1 MAGDLDVW
9 RCAAMMIRRYGSNA
23 DHEARAR
30 AERRLDDGDRGGQ
43 QVWLRV
49 TRAITD
55 LTHIRPHE
63 TMH

>member
-1 MAGDLDVW
+1 MAGDLEIW
-9 RCAAMMIRRYGSNA
+9 RCAALMIQRYGSNA
-23 DHEARAR
+23 DWEARAR
-30 AERRLDDGDRGGQ
+30 AERQLDNGDRGGQ

-55 LTHIRPHE
+55 LTHVRPHE

>member
-1 MAGDLDVW
+1 MAGDLEIW
-9 RCAAMMIRRYGSNA
+9 RCAALMIRRYGGNA
-23 DHEARAR
+23 DLEARAR

-55 LTHIRPHE
+55 LTRVRSHE

>member
-1 MAGDLDVW
+1 MAGDLEIW
-9 RCAAMMIRRYGSNA
+9 RCAALMIRRYGCNA
-23 DHEARAR
+23 DLEARAR
-30 AERRLDDGDRGGQ
+30 ADRRLDDGDRGGQ

-55 LTHIRPHE
+55 LTCVRPHE

>member
-1 MAGDLDVW
+1 MAGDLDIW
-9 RCAAMMIRRYGSNA
+9 RCAALMIRRYGSNA
-23 DHEARAR
+23 DLEARAR

-49 TRAITD
+49 TRAIAD
-55 LTHIRPHE
+55 LTHVRPHE